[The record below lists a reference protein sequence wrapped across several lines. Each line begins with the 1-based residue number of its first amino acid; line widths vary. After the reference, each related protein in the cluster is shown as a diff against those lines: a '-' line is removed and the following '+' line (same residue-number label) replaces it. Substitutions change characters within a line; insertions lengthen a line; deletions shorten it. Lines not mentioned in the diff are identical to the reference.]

1 MRSVPMSL
9 AAVAS
14 TIVLLGPVCPGAFG
28 QRAGLQRPGQTRDEP
43 QVALASD
50 LVEVLLTVVDANG
63 RPVADLSR
71 SNFEVRDN
79 GALQETSHFSGA
91 AGPVSLAVVLDA
103 TGMASETIEGLL
115 DALRQSRLVT
125 EQATE
130 ISFLAFN
137 EKASVRLG
145 FVGTGDHVLPELTFA
160 DSQGRLTLRDALSRV
175 EDGLRSPPGSRTLVL
190 LITDGGSTVGASKV
204 ANAVEAG
211 RAGLYAVFPTVPDQ
225 YRVRASAGRRSG
237 DADSPWWSAYS
248 FEAADRN
255 VNRRAVASLARRSGG
270 RSLYAFSES
279 EAARVQLFDQI
290 GDEVASQYAV
300 GFYPTS
306 LEPGWHRV
314 AVRVTPQAL
323 AKGLT
328 VSHRLG
334 YRASR

>member
-1 MRSVPMSL
+1 MGSVPMKL
-9 AAVAS
+9 AVVAS
-14 TIVLLGPVCPGAFG
+14 TVLLLA
-28 QRAGLQRPGQTRDEP
+28 AGTSGQTKEEP

-50 LVEVLLTVVDANG
+50 LVEVLVTVVDAKG
-63 RPVADLSR
+63 RPVSGLAR

-79 GALQETSHFSGA
+79 AALQETSHFSGE

-103 TGMASETIEGLL
+103 TGMASETVEGLL
-115 DALRQSRLVT
+115 DALRHSRLVSD
-125 EQATE
+125 QAIE

-145 FVGTGDHVLPELTFA
+145 FVGTGDHVLPELAFA
-160 DSQGRLTLRDALSRV
+160 DTRGRLTLRDALAGV
-175 EDGLRSPPGSRTLVL
+175 EGGLHSPPGARTLVL
-190 LITDGGSTVGASKV
+190 LITDGGSAVGASNV

-211 RAGLYAVFPTVPDQ
+211 QAGLYAVFPSVPDQ
-225 YRVRASAGRRSG
+225 FRVRAPAGRRSG
-237 DADSPWWSAYS
+237 AADSPWWSAYS

-255 VNRRAVASLARRSGG
+255 LNRRAVASLARRSGG

-279 EAARVQLFDQI
+279 EASRVQLFDQI
-290 GDEVASQYAV
+290 GDEVASQYAI

-306 LEPGWHRV
+306 NEPGWHQV
-314 AVRVTPQAL
+314 AVRLTPQAL
-323 AKGLT
+323 AKGLS